1 MNSQFVEEN
10 INLIY
15 YLSDRI
21 GGRLTREERK
31 DLAQEVATKILES
44 KERALQESAS
54 AYVSRVMKN
63 VILNKMR
70 DDQVDAMWK
79 ADSLDAP
86 VNDEDGN
93 KTPRIEVTPGRD
105 TVDTEATILRY
116 KQDVYTV
123 VRYLPA
129 VYAKIFFMKHYMGMT
144 LDDIVSTS
152 KFSLGKV
159 KQLSARSA
167 KKARDLVKRL
177 PSYKGRFDGLTL
189 REMCL
194 CTLPDKI
201 LFPFNLK
208 YIGEES
214 LIDISKLTGRT
225 IDDLKIA
232 IATGERMIK
241 EEYQVDVQR

>member
-1 MNSQFVEEN
+1 MNSQFVKEN

-54 AYVSRVMKN
+54 AYVSSVMKH

-79 ADSLDAP
+79 SESLDVP

-93 KTPRIEVTPGRD
+93 RTPRVEVTPSPD
-105 TVDTEATILRY
+105 VVDIKASILKY

-144 LDDIVSTS
+144 LENIMGASG
-152 KFSLGKV
+152 FSLGKV
-159 KQLSARSA
+159 KQLSARSV
-167 KKARDLVKRL
+167 KKAEELVKRL
-177 PSYKGRFDGLTL
+177 PSYKRRADGLTL

-201 LFPFNLK
+201 LFPFNLR

-214 LIDISKLTGRT
+214 LIDISRLTGRT
-225 IDDLKIA
+225 IGDLKIA

-241 EEYQVDVQR
+241 EEYKVDVQR